1 MENKTMDMSEIM
13 VGSDPNSGDD
23 HWNNKWGAI
32 DVFLTLIMAA
42 LLIFI
47 TITYR
52 HVVMHDQR
60 SIFLLMIVFL
70 AYQLVSFLV
79 VLIISAIVFLILKI
93 FKKEPAAHKLI
104 SFYDWFRHVL
114 EASILIFCL
123 VEAVLLLRGDKLK
136 RFSFH
141 QLYFWL
147 MIVTIAFKFIRL
159 IWAFF
164 SPAAD
169 TAGQLVLINGNTY
182 RLKAAGN
189 GQSTAEVIDMMSKF
203 DNNQLVRENETV
215 HVEGLEML

>member
-13 VGSDPNSGDD
+13 VGTDPHSGDD
-23 HWNNKWGAI
+23 HWYNKWGAI
-32 DVFLTLIMAA
+32 DVFLTVIMAG
-42 LLIFI
+42 LLIWI

-52 HVVMHDQR
+52 HVMLQHQR
-60 SIFLLMIVFL
+60 NIFLLMIVFL
-70 AYQLVSFLV
+70 AYQLLSFLV
-79 VLIISAIVFLILKI
+79 VLIISAIVFVILKI
-93 FKKEPAAHKLI
+93 VKKEPAAHKLI

-123 VEAVLLLRGDKLK
+123 VEAVLLLRGDKLNGYL
-136 RFSFH
+136 FH

-169 TAGQLVLINGNTY
+169 TSGQLVLINGNTY

-189 GQSTAEVIDMMSKF
+189 GQATAEVIDMMSKF

-215 HVEGLEML
+215 HVEGLEMI